1 MTLWIALFLVLAATL
16 AVLLRPLAMGSR
28 NLTGGDDREVYAAQ
42 LGELEADKARG
53 AIGEA
58 DAAIARTE
66 IARRL
71 LRAKGVR
78 ATADGSTARRAGA
91 ALAVALFM
99 AAFSLGAYA
108 WLGMP
113 GYGDQPLAARMVPL
127 DENELARMVAQ
138 AEAELAAN
146 PEDGRGWVVL
156 APIYQRMRRF
166 ADAAD
171 AYGRAN
177 ALIGEN
183 ADWLGL
189 QGENLAYAGSGAV
202 SEEARALF
210 ERALVLD
217 PEALR
222 PAIFLAIADRQDGDT
237 EAAGQRWQALLARAQ
252 GNEPWLQIAQ
262 AELTRMG
269 LTSLLPATGEAA
281 PGEAATGE
289 AATGEVGG
297 GAPPPAMVEAMVSGL
312 AQRLETQGGTVDEWV
327 RLVRSYTVLGRI
339 DDARATV
346 DAGLAALAGEERV
359 AFESAPDVTRLTQ

>member
-1 MTLWIALFLVLAATL
+1 MTLWIALFLILVATL
-16 AVLLRPLAMGSR
+16 AVLLRPLATGSR
-28 NLTGGDDREVYAAQ
+28 NLAGGDDREVYAAQ
-42 LGELEADKARG
+42 LEELEADKARG

-58 DAAIARTE
+58 DAAVARTE

-78 ATADGSTARRAGA
+78 TTAEASTGRRIGA
-91 ALAVALFM
+91 ALAVALFT

-113 GYGDQPLAARMVPL
+113 GYGDQPLAARLVPL
-127 DENELARMVAQ
+127 GEDDLARMVAQ

-146 PEDGRGWVVL
+146 PDDGRGWIVL

-166 ADAAD
+166 ADAAH
-171 AYGRAN
+171 AYERAN
-177 ALIGEN
+177 ALLGEN

-210 ERALVLD
+210 ERALALD
-217 PEALR
+217 PQALR
-222 PAIFLAIADRQDGDT
+222 PAIFLAIADRQQGDN

-269 LTSLLPATGEAA
+269 LTSLLP
-281 PGEAATGE
+281 PAATG
-289 AATGEVGG
+289 AVPGE

-312 AQRLETQGGTVDEWV
+312 AQRLESEGGTVDEWV
-327 RLVRSYTVLGRI
+327 RLVRSYTVLGRM

-346 DAGLAALAGEERV
+346 SAGLAALTGEERA
-359 AFESAPDVTRLTQ
+359 AFQSAPDVARLTP